1 MKLINAR
8 GKIQMSMVLF
18 ELAIESKTI
27 TQMSWLFCIMCK
39 KRVGV
44 HKQDEV
50 QIMHHAQNVM
60 ETYIMH

>member
-1 MKLINAR
+1 
-8 GKIQMSMVLF
+8 MSMVLF